1 MSDYIDRQAA
11 IDAIPEVEADI
22 FENCG
27 RCELLTKEDVV
38 EILKGLPSAEAEP
51 VKRGKWEITEAY
63 PHNVYCSVC
72 HKRFAQTHWAV
83 WEDGSLPRAY
93 CPNCGAKMAPI
104 SASPE
109 NGQEQRRSPDASL

>member
-38 EILKGLPSAEAEP
+38 EILQGLPSAEVEP
-51 VKRGKWEITEAY
+51 VKRGKWIPLEEEIGLYE
-63 PHNVYCSVC
+63 CSIC
-72 HKRFAQTHWAV
+72 GHKILRV
-83 WEDGSLPRAY
+83 ECNY
-93 CPNCGAKMAPI
+93 CPNCGAKMEPI
-104 SASPE
+104 SASTE
-109 NGQEQRRSPDASL
+109 NGQEVEE